1 MEEVKVIEY
10 DPEADVLTINV
21 VRAPRVKEDRL
32 LDNDL
37 VLSYDEE
44 GRLVQLQVLDA
55 SKRGLLDALA
65 EILSKRPDIKAVIT

>member
-1 MEEVKVIEY
+1 VEEVKVIEY

>member
-1 MEEVKVIEY
+1 MIEY